1 MSDGFIVDLP
11 YKFELFDG
19 TITPFSLHE
28 TISHLGIGV
37 VELPINQ
44 NNTSSVAPPYLGIGI
59 IDEPN
64 NTVILARIA
73 ANHLGIGIVD
83 LPSIDTNISS
93 ITPPYLGIGIVD
105 LPSSNNN
112 YALLAAAY
120 LGIGVVELPTI
131 TNNIASLKPPY
142 LGIGIVDPLSP
153 VNNVAAL
160 ANRLLGIG
168 IVDKPLINDLYC
180 GTTSTQNLAKK
191 LRFVCEQNKIDIQ
204 IPTASTIPDNWLFK
218 NLNAYKILEKPK
230 NIKNMDNW
238 LADDAR
244 TDKNNPNKPHKEAS
258 RLLTHLIFDPMDK
271 PAVSTW
277 YLKYTLEIEVERTDK
292 KDITHIAIPTTTN
305 VFEYNATISSNI
317 WTIHHQLGFIPRVE
331 VFINNVIYTPTSV
344 THIDV
349 NTTIIKFDTA
359 KMGMARFY

>member
-28 TISHLGIGV
+28 TISHLGIGIV
-37 VELPINQ
+37 DLPSIN
-44 NNTSSVAPPYLGIGI
+44 NNISSVSPPYLGIGI
-59 IDEPN
+59 VDNPVDTIS
-64 NTVILARIA
+64 LARIA
-73 ANHLGIGIVD
+73 ANHLGIGVVD
-83 LPSIDTNISS
+83 APINDTNFAEL
-93 ITPPYLGIGIVD
+93 TPPYLGIGIVD

-112 YALLAAAY
+112 YAALAAAY
-120 LGIGVVELPTI
+120 LGIGIVDLPTVP
-131 TNNIASLKPPY
+131 NNIASLKPPY
-142 LGIGIVDPLSP
+142 LGIGIVDSLSP
-153 VNNVAAL
+153 VINVAAL

-168 IVDKPLINDLYC
+168 IVDKPLINDLHC
-180 GTTSTQNLAKK
+180 GTAATQNLAKK
-191 LRFVCEQNKIDIQ
+191 LRFTSEQNKIDIQ
-204 IPTASTIPDNWLFK
+204 IPTTIPDNWLFK

-244 TDKNNPNKPHKEAS
+244 TDKNNPNKPQKEAP
-258 RLLTHLIFDPMDK
+258 RLLTHLIFDPLDK

-277 YLKYTLEIEVERTDK
+277 YLTYTLEIEVERTDK
-292 KDITHIAIPTTTN
+292 KDIVHIATPTTSN
-305 VFEYNATISSNI
+305 VFEYNSTIASNI

-331 VFINNVIYTPTSV
+331 VFINNIIYTPTSI

>member
-19 TITPFSLHE
+19 TITPFSLE
-28 TISHLGIGV
+28 EPSSYLGIGIIDV
-37 VELPINQ
+37 PVNQ
-44 NNTSSVAPPYLGIGI
+44 NNTSTIAPPYLGIGVVDDPI
-59 IDEPN
+59 
-64 NTVILARIA
+64 NTITLARIA
-73 ANHLGIGIVD
+73 AGYLGIGVVD
-83 LPSIDTNISS
+83 APSIDTNIST

-105 LPSSNNN
+105 LPSINNN
-112 YALLAAAY
+112 SAALAAAY
-120 LGIGVVELPTI
+120 LGIAVVDEQSSV
-131 TNNIASLKPPY
+131 NNFAALAPSY
-142 LGIGIVDPLSP
+142 LGIAIVDPMSP
-153 VNNVAAL
+153 INNVAAL

-168 IVDKPLINDLYC
+168 IVDKPLINDLYS
-180 GTTSTQNLAKK
+180 GEASSQNRAKK

-204 IPTASTIPDNWLFK
+204 IPTTIPDNWLFK
-218 NLNAYKILEKPK
+218 NLKAYKNLEQPK

-238 LADDAR
+238 VADDSR
-244 TDKNNPNKPHKEAS
+244 TDKNNPNKPYKEAP

-277 YLKYTLEIEVERTDK
+277 YLTYTLEIEVERTDK
-292 KDITHIAIPTTTN
+292 KDVTHIATPSTTN
-305 VFEYNATISSNI
+305 VFEYNSTITSNI

-331 VFINNVIYTPTSV
+331 VFINNVIYVPTSV
-344 THIDV
+344 THTDV